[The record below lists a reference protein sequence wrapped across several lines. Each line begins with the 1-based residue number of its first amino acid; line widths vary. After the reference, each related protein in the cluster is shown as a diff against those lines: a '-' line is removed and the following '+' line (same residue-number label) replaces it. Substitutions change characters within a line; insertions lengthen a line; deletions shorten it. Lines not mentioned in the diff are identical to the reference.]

1 MDNTKRC
8 GDVVFCPSTSHQQTL
23 KNFFTE
29 QELSEDPVISKMEIT
44 ARDVKIYS
52 TNFYNIDAIIA
63 VGYHISSKEA
73 TQFRIW
79 ATKVLR
85 EYIVK
90 GFPLHDDMLNNR
102 TAFDQNY
109 FKELLKII

>member
-1 MDNTKRC
+1 MDDTERY

-29 QELSEDPVISKMEIT
+29 QELSDDLVISKMEIT
-44 ARDVKIYS
+44 DRDGKIYS
-52 TNFYNIDAIIA
+52 ANFYNLDTIIA
-63 VGYHISSKEA
+63 VGYRVNSKEA

-85 EYIVK
+85 EYIIK
-90 GFPLHDDMLNNR
+90 DFALNDDMLENS
-102 TAFDQNY
+102 TLFG
-109 FKELLKII
+109 